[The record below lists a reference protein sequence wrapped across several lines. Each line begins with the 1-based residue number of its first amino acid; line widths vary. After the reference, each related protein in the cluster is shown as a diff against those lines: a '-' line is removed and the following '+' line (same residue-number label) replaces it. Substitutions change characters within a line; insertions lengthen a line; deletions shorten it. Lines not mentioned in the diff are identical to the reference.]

1 MSMAYNPR
9 ITITQTMARNLELI
23 AEAKGIIEKSPILP
37 AVENLMRRDARARS
51 VHASTHLE
59 GNRLLPEQV
68 EKVLAGQ
75 EVKAFK
81 KDLLEV
87 KNYNRVLD
95 FIEAN
100 YAQPEFRVL
109 EMTVREMNRIILEG
123 IDDSTGGAYRKGQVV
138 LEHNKTREI
147 VFTPPPALDV
157 PILVRDLVDYLG
169 QDKPLSPILEGGI
182 AHYELVRIH
191 PFEDGNGR
199 TSRALAILV
208 LYRRGYDVRRIFSV
222 EDYAD
227 THPDQY
233 YGALRASDNDGSPSP
248 FLEFFSEALAVELGK
263 VKDRLLAVSLDRELR
278 DKIGQ
283 VYLNTRQWDCLA
295 YVRQNGSITITQYME
310 LLKNEVSLRSAK
322 GDLALMVEKRILL
335 REGKGPST
343 RYRLRS

>member
-1 MSMAYNPR
+1 MVYAPK
-9 ITITQTMARNLELI
+9 ITITPTMARNLELI

-37 AVENLMRRDARARS
+37 SVEKLMRREARARS

-68 EKVLAGQ
+68 AKVLAGE

-87 KNYNRVLD
+87 QNYNRVLD

-100 YAQPEFRVL
+100 YANPEFRIL
-109 EMTVREMNRIILEG
+109 ETTVREMNRIILEG
-123 IDDSTGGAYRKGQVV
+123 IEENELGAYRKGQVV
-138 LEHNKTREI
+138 VQNSKTKEV
-147 VFTPPPALDV
+147 VFTPPPAYDV
-157 PILVRDLVDYLG
+157 PVLVRDLVDFLG
-169 QDKPLSPILEGGI
+169 RDRTSSPVLEAGT

-191 PFEDGNGR
+191 PFTDGNGR

-227 THPDQY
+227 THPNEY
-233 YGALRASDNDGSPSP
+233 YGALRAADKEGEPSP
-248 FLEFFSEALAVELGK
+248 FLEFFAEAMAVELSK
-263 VKDRLLAVSLDRELR
+263 VKDRLLSVSLDKELR
-278 DKIGQ
+278 NRIGQ
-283 VYLNTRQWDCLA
+283 IFLNDRQWDCLV
-295 YVRQNGSITITQYME
+295 YIRQKGSIGISEYMKLIKE
-310 LLKNEVSLRSAK
+310 RASLRTAK
-322 GDLALMVEKRILL
+322 SDLTFMVKKKVLV

-343 RYRLRS
+343 RYRIYA